1 MQSDQLITRSDGEAR
16 EFDFTDSNFDRVRK
30 LIYDHAGISLSP
42 SKREMVY
49 SRLGR
54 RLRALGLSNF
64 DAYLELLESD
74 NAAEWEAFTNSLTTN
89 LTSFF
94 REEHHFPL
102 LAELM
107 RQHKGER
114 IVLWCCAASTGE
126 EPYSMAITAA
136 ETFGTLNPPVKILA
150 TDLDTN
156 VLAKAQEGVYATE
169 RLEKMSEE
177 RKRRYFL
184 RGSGR
189 QAGYARV
196 RDELRSLI
204 TFRQLNLLD
213 PGWPVRG
220 PLHAIFCRNVMIYFD
235 KQTQLG
241 ILKKFAPLLR
251 PDGLMFAGH
260 SESFHHAA
268 HLFSLRGKTV
278 YELATPVR
286 PAHH

>member
-1 MQSDQLITRSDGEAR
+1 MQSDELITRSDGEAR

-54 RLRALGLSNF
+54 RLRALGLSSF

-74 NAAEWEAFTNSLTTN
+74 NGAEWEAFTNSLTTN

-107 RQHKGER
+107 RQHKSER

-196 RDELRSLI
+196 RDELRNLI

-278 YELATPVR
+278 YELARPAR

>member
-1 MQSDQLITRSDGEAR
+1 MQSDDTATRSKEDRR
-16 EFDFTDSNFDRVRK
+16 EFEFTERDFERVRK

-42 SKREMVY
+42 SKHELVY

-54 RLRALGLSNF
+54 RLRALGLSSF
-64 DAYLELLESD
+64 DAYLEFLETD
-74 NAAEWEAFTNSLTTN
+74 NDGEWEAFTNSLTTN

-94 REEHHFPL
+94 REEHHFPI
-102 LAELM
+102 LAEML
-107 RQHKGER
+107 RRHKGER

-156 VLAKAQEGVYATE
+156 VLAKAQEGVYTME

-177 RKRRYFL
+177 RMRRYFL
-184 RGSGR
+184 RGAGR
-189 QAGYARV
+189 QEGYARV
-196 RDELRSLI
+196 RDELRNLI

-213 PGWPVRG
+213 TNWAIRG

-235 KQTQLG
+235 KPTQLG
-241 ILKKFAPLLR
+241 VLKQFVPLLR

-260 SESFHHAA
+260 SESFHHATD
-268 HLFSLRGKTV
+268 LFSLRGKTV
-278 YELATPVR
+278 YELANPNRT
-286 PAHH
+286 AHH

>member
-1 MQSDQLITRSDGEAR
+1 MASNDTGTRSGDDRR
-16 EFDFTDSNFDRVRK
+16 EFDFSDDNFEKVRK

-54 RLRALGLSNF
+54 RLRALGLSSF
-64 DAYLELLESD
+64 DDYLDVLESG
-74 NAAEWEAFTNSLTTN
+74 NADEWEAFTNSLTTN

-94 REEHHFPL
+94 REEHHFPI

-107 RQHKGER
+107 RRHKGER

-136 ETFGTLNPPVKILA
+136 ETFGTLTPPVKILA

-156 VLAKAQEGVYATE
+156 VLAKAQAGVYAME

-177 RKRRYFL
+177 RMRRYFL
-184 RGSGR
+184 RGSGK
-189 QAGYARV
+189 QAGYAKV
-196 RDELRSLI
+196 RDELRNLI

-213 PGWPVRG
+213 TNWPVRG

-235 KQTQLG
+235 KPTQLA
-241 ILKKFAPLLR
+241 ILKQFAPLLR

-268 HLFSLRGKTV
+268 ALFSLRGKTV
-278 YELATPVR
+278 YELAR
-286 PAHH
+286 PGRTAQA